1 MLKALGKTPRFP
13 STFVNNINSVPAM
26 ADLHLE
32 LNKSLD
38 LRIAQFK
45 NDPDKMRDVNEF
57 LNELFDKAQ
66 REVAKRNG
74 KQKGKLVRLLIP
86 VHIHKFTYMKMKSQY
101 LMYSYVYIFF

>member
-1 MLKALGKTPRFP
+1 
-13 STFVNNINSVPAM
+13 M

-66 REVAKRNG
+66 KEVAKRNG
-74 KQKGKLVRLLIP
+74 KQKGKLVRLILIP
-86 VHIHKFTYMKMKSQY
+86 SFIPK
-101 LMYSYVYIFF
+101 